1 MLVEG
6 SIRWQI
12 TEDCPRDLLLALA
25 LRELGGLSEVCEEQ
39 IPPADPALDAVQLG
53 GIDTDALAAQ
63 WRGWWAGIVRR
74 ATRPFISQVRPPH
87 FEVFD
92 RALELQ
98 ELVYNCYDRA
108 TTWVEDRHA
117 EYLRAVGAR
126 EHPLADAY
134 ELVQR
139 RQFELRRQSGSF
151 RLDLEVLPVRGA
163 GAWVVAPD
171 TVIISQALRDDPVA
185 FREWLKPVVVA
196 LV

>member
-1 MLVEG
+1 MLIEG

-12 TEDCPRDLLLALA
+12 TEDCPWDLLLALA
-25 LRELGGLSEVCEEQ
+25 FRDLGGLSDDCEEQ
-39 IPPADPALDAVQLG
+39 IPRVDPPLDPVDLP
-53 GIDTDALAAQ
+53 GIDRDALAAQ

-98 ELVYNCYDRA
+98 DLVYNCYDQA
-108 TTWVEDRHA
+108 MAWAEERHG
-117 EYLRAVGAR
+117 EYQRAVDAR
-126 EHPLADAY
+126 VHPLADAY

-139 RQFELRRQSGSF
+139 RQFELRRQTGSF

-171 TVIISQALRDDPVA
+171 TVIISETLRDDPEA
-185 FREWLKPVVVA
+185 FREWLTPVVIA

>member
-25 LRELGGLSEVCEEQ
+25 LRELGGLSDVCEEQ
-39 IPPADPALDAVQLG
+39 IPPATPPLGPIGLG
-53 GIDTDALAAQ
+53 GIDIDALAAQ

-98 ELVYNCYDRA
+98 DLVYNCYDTA
-108 TTWVEDRHA
+108 MSWVEERNT
-117 EYLRAVGAR
+117 EYLRTVAAR

-151 RLDLEVLPVRGA
+151 RLDLEVLPVRDA

-171 TVIISQALRDDPVA
+171 TIIISTSLRDDPLA
-185 FREWLKPVVVA
+185 FREWLKPVVIA

>member
-6 SIRWQI
+6 TIRWQI

-25 LRELGGLSEVCEEQ
+25 LRELGGLTDVCEAQ
-39 IPPADPALDAVQLG
+39 IPPADPALARIDLRG
-53 GIDTDALAAQ
+53 LDTDALAAQ

-98 ELVYNCYDRA
+98 DLVYTCYDAA
-108 TTWVEDRHA
+108 TAWVEERHT
-117 EYLRAVGAR
+117 EYLRAVDAR
-126 EHPLADAY
+126 EHPLSDVY

-139 RQFELRRQSGSF
+139 RQFELRRQTGSF
-151 RLDLEVLPVRGA
+151 RLDLEVLPVRGS

-171 TVIISQALRDDPVA
+171 TVIISEALRDDPEA
-185 FREWLKPVVVA
+185 FREWLKPVVIA

>member
-12 TEDCPRDLLLALA
+12 TEDCPWDLLLALA
-25 LRELGGLSEVCEEQ
+25 FRDLGGLTDVCEEQ
-39 IPPADPALDAVQLG
+39 IPPVDPPLEPVHLPELDR
-53 GIDTDALAAQ
+53 DELAAQ
-63 WRGWWAGIVRR
+63 WRGWWAGIVMR

-98 ELVYNCYDRA
+98 ELVYNSYDQA
-108 TTWVEDRHA
+108 TAWAEERHQ
-117 EYLRAVGAR
+117 EYRRAVDAR
-126 EHPLADAY
+126 VHPLADAY

-139 RQFELRRQSGSF
+139 RQFELRRQTESF
-151 RLDLEVLPVRGA
+151 RLDLEVLPVKGA

-171 TVIISQALRDDPVA
+171 TVIISEALRDDPEA
-185 FREWLKPVVVA
+185 FREWLKPVVIA

>member
-12 TEDCPRDLLLALA
+12 TEDCPWDLLLALA
-25 LRELGGLSEVCEEQ
+25 FRDLGGLTDVCEEQ
-39 IPPADPALDAVQLG
+39 IPPVDPPLDPVNLPG
-53 GIDTDALAAQ
+53 LDRDELAAQ
-63 WRGWWAGIVRR
+63 WRGWWAGIVMR

-98 ELVYNCYDRA
+98 ELVYNSYDQA
-108 TTWVEDRHA
+108 TAWAEERHK
-117 EYLRAVGAR
+117 EYRRAVDAR
-126 EHPLADAY
+126 VHPLADAY

-139 RQFELRRQSGSF
+139 RQFELRRQTGSF

-171 TVIISQALRDDPVA
+171 TVIISEALRDDPEA
-185 FREWLKPVVVA
+185 FREWLKPVVIA

>member
-1 MLVEG
+1 MQVEG

-12 TEDCPRDLLLALA
+12 TEDCPWDLLLALA
-25 LRELGGLSEVCEEQ
+25 FRDFGGLTDDCEEQ
-39 IPPADPALDAVQLG
+39 IPPVDPPLDALDLP
-53 GIDTDALAAQ
+53 DLDRNALAAQ

-74 ATRPFISQVRPPH
+74 ETRPFISQLRPPH

-98 ELVYNCYDRA
+98 ELVYHSYDRA
-108 TTWVEDRHA
+108 SDW
-117 EYLRAVGAR
+117 AR
-126 EHPLADAY
+126 ERQDEYRAAVKARIHPLADVY

-139 RQFELRRQSGSF
+139 RQFELRRQTGSF
-151 RLDLEVLPVRGA
+151 RLDLEVLPVQGA

-171 TVIISQALRDDPVA
+171 TVIISERLRDDPLA
-185 FREWLKPVVVA
+185 FREWLTPVVIA

>member
-25 LRELGGLSEVCEEQ
+25 LRELGGLSDICEEQ
-39 IPPADPALDAVQLG
+39 IPPADPPLEPVELG
-53 GIDTDALAAQ
+53 RIETDALAAQ

-98 ELVYNCYDRA
+98 DLVYNCYDTA
-108 TTWVEDRHA
+108 MNWVEERHT
-117 EYLRAVGAR
+117 EYSRMIAAL

-171 TVIISQALRDDPVA
+171 TVVISAALRGDPVA

>member
-25 LRELGGLSEVCEEQ
+25 FRDLGGLADVCEEQ
-39 IPPADPALDAVQLG
+39 IPPVEPPLEPVDLPD
-53 GIDTDALAAQ
+53 IDRDALAAQ
-63 WRGWWAGIVRR
+63 WRGWWAGVVRR
-74 ATRPFISQVRPPH
+74 ATRPFISQVKPPH

-98 ELVYNCYDRA
+98 DLVYTCYDQA
-108 TTWVEDRHA
+108 TAWAEERHA
-117 EYLRAVGAR
+117 EYLRAVDAR
-126 EHPLADAY
+126 VHPLSDAY

-139 RQFELRRQSGSF
+139 RQFELRRQTGSF
-151 RLDLEVLPVRGA
+151 RLDLEVLPVRGS

-171 TVIISQALRDDPVA
+171 TIIISETLRDDPEA
-185 FREWLKPVVVA
+185 FREWLRPVVIA

>member
-25 LRELGGLSEVCEEQ
+25 LRDLGGLSDVCEEQ
-39 IPPADPALDAVQLG
+39 IPPADPALGRVELR

-98 ELVYNCYDRA
+98 DLVYTCYGQA
-108 TTWVEDRHA
+108 TEWVEDRHA
-117 EYLRAVGAR
+117 EYLRAVAAR

-171 TVIISQALRDDPVA
+171 TVIISEALRDDPVA
-185 FREWLKPVVVA
+185 FREWLKPVVIA

>member
-25 LRELGGLSEVCEEQ
+25 LRDLAGLSDECEEQ
-39 IPPADPALDAVQLG
+39 VPPVIPEPAGVDQPD
-53 GIDTDALAAQ
+53 IDRAALAAQ

-74 ATRPFISQVRPPH
+74 ETRPFISQVRPPH

-98 ELVYNCYDRA
+98 DLVYACYDTVTA
-108 TTWVEDRHA
+108 WVEDRHA
-117 EYLRAVGAR
+117 EYLAAVKAR
-126 EHPLADAY
+126 GQPLGDAY
-134 ELVQR
+134 RLVQR
-139 RQFELRRQSGSF
+139 RQFELRRQTSSF
-151 RLDLEVLPVRGA
+151 RLDLEVLPLA
-163 GAWVVAPD
+163 EPGAWVVAPD
-171 TVIISQALRDDPVA
+171 TVIISESLRDDPEA
-185 FREWLKPVVVA
+185 FREWLKPVVIA

>member
-12 TEDCPRDLLLALA
+12 TEDCPWDLLLALA
-25 LRELGGLSEVCEEQ
+25 FRDLGGLSDVCEEQ
-39 IPPADPALDAVQLG
+39 VPPVVPPLAPVELPD
-53 GIDTDALAAQ
+53 IDRGALAAQ

-74 ATRPFISQVRPPH
+74 ATRPFISQVKPPH

-98 ELVYNCYDRA
+98 DLVYTSYDQA
-108 TTWVEDRHA
+108 TEWAEERHR
-117 EYLRAVGAR
+117 EYLRAVDAR

-139 RQFELRRQSGSF
+139 RQFELRRQTGSF
-151 RLDLEVLPVRGA
+151 RLDLEVLPVRGS

-171 TVIISQALRDDPVA
+171 TVIISETLRDDPEA
-185 FREWLKPVVVA
+185 FREWLRPVVIA